1 MKTKIIGCGN
11 LLAQDEA
18 LGIRVARELQ
28 QMSLPEGVE
37 VVEAGTPGLSLLS
50 LLNGAERV
58 IIVDAVLSGLE
69 PPGTIHR
76 FKGEHLPPKTNFPLN
91 AHGIHWVEALQMALM
106 VEPEKVPGEIL
117 VFGIEIE
124 KMAPGLTGLSD
135 SAERAIPELIRKI
148 LEEL

>member
-1 MKTKIIGCGN
+1 M
-11 LLAQDEA
+11 LARDDA

-37 VVEAGTPGLSLLS
+37 IIEAGTPGLSLLS
-50 LLNGAERV
+50 LMDGAGRV
-58 IIVDAVLSGLE
+58 IIVDAFLSGLE

-91 AHGIHWVEALQMALM
+91 AHDIHWVEALQMALM
-106 VEPEKVPGEIL
+106 VEPEKAPGEIL

-124 KMAPGLTGLSD
+124 KTAPGVIGLSE
-135 SAERAIPELIRKI
+135 STEKAIPELVRKI
-148 LEEL
+148 LEELR